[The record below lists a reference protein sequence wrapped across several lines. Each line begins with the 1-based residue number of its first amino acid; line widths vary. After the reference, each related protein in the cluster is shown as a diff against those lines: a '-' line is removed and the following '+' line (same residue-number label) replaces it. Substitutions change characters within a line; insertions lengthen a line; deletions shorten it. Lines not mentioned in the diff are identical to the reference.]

1 MFKNVQDFLSLF
13 CKAPGVSVPPLCLWN
28 NLEIH
33 EMVFLIC
40 PVQSSS
46 SENEFGGS
54 YWVIC
59 DMEMDFTV
67 LVSLVIVS

>member
-1 MFKNVQDFLSLF
+1 MCKNVQDLLSLF
-13 CKAPGVSVPPLCLWN
+13 CKASGVSVPPLCLWSS
-28 NLEIH
+28 LEIH

-40 PVQSSS
+40 PIQSSS
-46 SENEFGGS
+46 SANEFGGS

-67 LVSLVIVS
+67 LVSLVTIS